1 MHNVLKNHKYD
12 SRRRIVLKTGLISFR
27 DTSIE
32 CFVLNI
38 SAGGAGLVVDSD
50 VAIPFS
56 FGLEISDEQIR
67 RRCLVVWR
75 YDGQIGVAFDLDPAA
90 PNARSD

>member
-12 SRRRIVLKTGLISFR
+12 SRRRIVLKTGLICFHG
-27 DTSIE
+27 TSIE

-56 FGLEISDEQIR
+56 FDLEISDERIR

-75 YDGQIGVAFDLDPAA
+75 YGRQIGVVFDLEPAG
-90 PNARSD
+90 PNVRSD